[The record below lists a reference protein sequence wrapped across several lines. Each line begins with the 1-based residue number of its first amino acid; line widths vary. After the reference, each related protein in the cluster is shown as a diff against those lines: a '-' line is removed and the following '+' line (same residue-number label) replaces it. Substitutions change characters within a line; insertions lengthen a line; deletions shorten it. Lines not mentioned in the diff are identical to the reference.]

1 MFTGVTM
8 QLVIALNKQ
17 IFFRQVV
24 SLSCVMGIKS
34 GRGLCPLPS

>member
-17 IFFRQVV
+17 IFFVRLFRFLV
-24 SLSCVMGIKS
+24 SWG
-34 GRGLCPLPS
+34 